1 MSFNCQLSSTSVPK
15 ILYENRYCNQEGF
28 SILALGG
35 KDKNNKRLNRVL
47 EIKILSFEIT
57 EFQSMELPHD
67 RLKTAVINSD
77 IVAIV
82 DSEGTFKKPQKNLH
96 LLKLILKKVTN
107 GIISILKLNQNQ
119 ITVFVRLWESC
130 M

>member
-47 EIKILSFEIT
+47 EIKIPSFKAT
-57 EFQSMELPHD
+57 KF
-67 RLKTAVINSD
+67 
-77 IVAIV
+77 
-82 DSEGTFKKPQKNLH
+82 
-96 LLKLILKKVTN
+96 
-107 GIISILKLNQNQ
+107 
-119 ITVFVRLWESC
+119 
-130 M
+130 